1 MPYQLGPEHI
11 FPPVDRADRDGILAF
26 GGDLDPDRVA
36 AAYREGIFPWPSGRM
51 LLWYAPAKRRVLRPG
66 GANIS
71 RSMRKVLTSGRF
83 ELRINTAFAE
93 VIKMCSKVPREGQP
107 GTWISP
113 KIRHVYTELHKQG
126 IAHSFETWREG
137 KLVGGLYGLATGK
150 VFSGESMF
158 HTESDASKFAFFEMQ
173 RILFERK
180 FDLIDCQ
187 VHNEHLASLG
197 AKEMSRNDFVRI
209 LTKGQEG
216 EAPTVVD

>member
-51 LLWYAPAKRRVLRPG
+51 LLWYAPAKRMVLRPG

-83 ELRINTAFAE
+83 ELRIN
-93 VIKMCSKVPREGQP
+93 
-107 GTWISP
+107 
-113 KIRHVYTELHKQG
+113 
-126 IAHSFETWREG
+126 
-137 KLVGGLYGLATGK
+137 
-150 VFSGESMF
+150 
-158 HTESDASKFAFFEMQ
+158 TESDASKFAFFEMQ

-197 AKEMSRNDFVRI
+197 AKEMSRNDFMRI